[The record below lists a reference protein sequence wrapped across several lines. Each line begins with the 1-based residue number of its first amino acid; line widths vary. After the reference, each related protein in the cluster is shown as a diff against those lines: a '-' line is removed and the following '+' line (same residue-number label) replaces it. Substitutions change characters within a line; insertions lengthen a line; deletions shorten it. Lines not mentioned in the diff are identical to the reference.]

1 MPDIAEP
8 PPGTTLRELL
18 THYRDY
24 LKEGSWLI
32 ATSSL
37 EPADQLPDRAA
48 TDAIVDRLAER
59 MLDRS
64 RFEVQT
70 LDPYLV
76 FRGGK

>member
-1 MPDIAEP
+1 MFDLAEP
-8 PPGTTLRELL
+8 PAGTTLRELL
-18 THYRDY
+18 THYRAY

-32 ATSSL
+32 ATSGL
-37 EPADQLPDRAA
+37 EPGDTLPDRAA